1 MTNFNLGLSSAVF
14 FRSVAGTFQPTTTN
28 PVINPTF
35 TGTARVYG
43 VSVPIDNSFSGL
55 ESAYDFET
63 PGRPGSGQ
71 LYPRGNQ

>member
-1 MTNFNLGLSSAVF
+1 MANFSLGLSSAVF
-14 FRSVAGTFQPTTTN
+14 FRSAAGTFQPTTTN

-43 VSVPIDNSFSGL
+43 VQVPIDNSFSG
-55 ESAYDFET
+55 SAYDFES